1 MSPDVRASDAD
12 RERVAHELGVHAG
25 EGRLSPE
32 ELDERVGAAYAART
46 RAELDALLADL
57 PTPGPPPA
65 PSRRDV
71 DRARLLHRAGVA
83 AIAIAL
89 CIAIWAATGASGSF
103 WPAWVAFVFVV
114 GIARDGWRTF
124 GPGAGLSDEQLGVR
138 SRRERRLH
146 R

>member
-1 MSPDVRASDAD
+1 VTSDVRASDAD
-12 RERVAHELGVHAG
+12 RERVARELGVHAG

-57 PTPGPPPA
+57 PAPRPRPA
-65 PSRRDV
+65 PTQRDI
-71 DRARLLHRAGVA
+71 DRARLLHRAGVG
-83 AIAIAL
+83 AIAIAV
-89 CIAIWAATGASGSF
+89 CIAIWAAAGASGSF
-103 WPAWVAFVFVV
+103 WPVWVALVV
-114 GIARDGWRTF
+114 VLSLARDAWRTL

-138 SRRERRLH
+138 DRRERRLH